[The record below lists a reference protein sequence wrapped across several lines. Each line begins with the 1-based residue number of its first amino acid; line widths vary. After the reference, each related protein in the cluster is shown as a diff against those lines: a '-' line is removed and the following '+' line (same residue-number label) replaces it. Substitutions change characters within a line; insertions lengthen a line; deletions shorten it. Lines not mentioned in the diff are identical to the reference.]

1 MKATSLRRSRQNW
14 AECQEVLRH
23 LRLRGLVEPYVDDQL
38 AGTRGARF
46 VAHLARCW
54 TCSEQAETLRL
65 IKHSLRNGPQRGPV
79 HLAEVRLRRFADRL
93 TATPT
98 TARSDRPRP

>member
-14 AECQEVLRH
+14 AECREALRH

-38 AGTRGARF
+38 AGTRRAHF

-54 TCSEQAETLRL
+54 TCSEQAETLHL
-65 IKHSLRNGPQRGPV
+65 IKQSLRTGLQRGPV
-79 HLAEVRLRRFADRL
+79 QLAEVRLRRFADRL
-93 TATPT
+93 TAPPT
-98 TARSDRPRP
+98 TARSDGPRP